1 MCPTG
6 HIHVDVH
13 VCDAHL
19 DTYHMRMYTTHMFLY
34 KKPQQFIYH
43 YHMTPYLHTP
53 TNATF
58 KAQSSGHC
66 ALQKPHRKGSR
77 YFFCILGEYVNLH
90 VHFALVT
97 WIDRLKSIYTIW
109 NKIRIRYMFQVWLPF
124 GNNCLGHLPTGTLFL
139 GAGSTTCWLKVP
151 GHWVGRGLLI
161 ARPVWW
167 HLRVLR
173 TWCMDFM
180 RKALAESLR
189 KREYRQSE
197 HAQHAISARIC
208 RLQNVLGLGW
218 LRYFQIGI
226 ARNCKV
232 GRDKCCRQK
241 WSSLPQSFDWVSSCC
256 DLTFSQLFPIIIK
269 HPCATYLYNS

>member
-34 KKPQQFIYH
+34 KKLQQFIYH

-109 NKIRIRYMFQVWLPF
+109 NKIRIRYMFQVWLITF
-124 GNNCLGHLPTGTLFL
+124 REQLLGAPSNRYTFL
-139 GAGSTTCWLKVP
+139 GGWLNHLLIKSSRPLGGERTVDCSTRMVAPAGAADVVHGFHAKSFGWKPEKERVSAIRTCTTC
-151 GHWVGRGLLI
+151 HQ
-161 ARPVWW
+161 
-167 HLRVLR
+167 
-173 TWCMDFM
+173 
-180 RKALAESLR
+180 
-189 KREYRQSE
+189 RQN
-197 HAQHAISARIC
+197 
-208 RLQNVLGLGW
+208 L
-218 LRYFQIGI
+218 
-226 ARNCKV
+226 
-232 GRDKCCRQK
+232 
-241 WSSLPQSFDWVSSCC
+241 
-256 DLTFSQLFPIIIK
+256 
-269 HPCATYLYNS
+269 

>member
-19 DTYHMRMYTTHMFLY
+19 DTYHMRMYTTHTFLY

-90 VHFALVT
+90 VGLAVVIHTLK
-97 WIDRLKSIYTIW
+97 WIYIYIYFE
-109 NKIRIRYMFQVWLPF
+109 KIRIRYFFKYYYLS
-124 GNNCLGHLPTGTLFL
+124 GT
-139 GAGSTTCWLKVP
+139 
-151 GHWVGRGLLI
+151 I
-161 ARPVWW
+161 ARGTIQQVHFSWG
-167 HLRVLR
+167 
-173 TWCMDFM
+173 
-180 RKALAESLR
+180 LAQPL
-189 KREYRQSE
+189 
-197 HAQHAISARIC
+197 
-208 RLQNVLGLGW
+208 
-218 LRYFQIGI
+218 
-226 ARNCKV
+226 V
-232 GRDKCCRQK
+232 G
-241 WSSLPQSFDWVSSCC
+241 
-256 DLTFSQLFPIIIK
+256 
-269 HPCATYLYNS
+269 